1 MRIKKIKGLDRFYIT
16 ENGLVYR
23 VDYQGD
29 LVECRRQVIESGYA
43 RVGLF
48 SRGVQ
53 KHYLVHR
60 LVASAF
66 IKNEDNLPMV
76 NHKDCDKLNNDYRN
90 LEWCTNKQNMQHAS
104 RSGLLSGDK
113 KSKWKRKF
121 ILGEAQKMLDD
132 GMSINEI
139 SKIYGVT
146 VSTIREKGVKYSK
159 RGSLIRKVG
168 IDNIRY
174 IIKLRNDGFYYNK
187 ISELTGVPLHQV
199 NDILKKGLQL

>member
-1 MRIKKIKGLDRFYIT
+1 MRIKKIKGLDKFYIT

-23 VDYQGD
+23 IDYQGD
-29 LVECRRQVIESGYA
+29 LIECRRQVIESGYA
-43 RVGLF
+43 RIGLV

-53 KHYLVHR
+53 KDYLVHR

-66 IKNEDNLPMV
+66 IKNEDNLPIV

-90 LEWCTNKQNMQHAS
+90 LEWCTHKHNMQHAS

-113 KSKWKRKF
+113 KNKWKRKF
-121 ILGEAQKMLDD
+121 ILVEAQKMLDD

-146 VSTIREKGVKYSK
+146 AETIRKKGAKYSK
-159 RGSLIRKVG
+159 RGTLIRKVG

-187 ISELTGVPLHQV
+187 ISKLTGVPLHQV
-199 NDILKKGLQL
+199 CDILKIGLYN

>member
-1 MRIKKIKGLDRFYIT
+1 MRIKKIKGLDKFYIT

-23 VDYQGD
+23 IDYQGD
-29 LVECRRQVIESGYA
+29 LIECRRQVIESGYA
-43 RVGLF
+43 RIGLV

-53 KHYLVHR
+53 KYYLVHR

-66 IKNEDNLPMV
+66 IKNEDNLPIV

-90 LEWCTNKQNMQHAS
+90 LEWCTHKYNMQHAS
-104 RSGLLSGDK
+104 RSGLLSVDK
-113 KSKWKRKF
+113 KTKWKRKF

-146 VSTIREKGVKYSK
+146 TETIRQKGAKYSK
-159 RGSLIRKVG
+159 RGTLIRKVG

-187 ISELTGVPLHQV
+187 ISKITGVPLHQV
-199 NDILKKGLQL
+199 YDILKRGLLL